1 MASTQQPHGESGI
14 ASGSRQPITPPL
26 HPDAW
31 PPGAPRTIDLPRCS
45 LWANLEQTATRLP
58 DKPALV
64 FLGTRT
70 SFAQLRARAE
80 RLAGWLRESGVGRGD
95 RVLLYAQNSPQFVVG
110 FFAILRADA
119 VVVPVNPMN
128 KAGELGH
135 YITDA
140 GAVAAIA
147 ASDIAPQLIAANDA
161 LEAPAR
167 LRAILVAR
175 YVDAV
180 DEADR
185 TMIPEPW
192 RDWMQAP
199 LAASLATSKSVGTK
213 IVDWTEAL
221 THAPIDVPAAVG
233 FDDLAV
239 LPYTSGTTGLP
250 KGCMHTHGTL
260 MHNVVGSGR
269 WSLVEPDGVGLA
281 VVPMFHITGLV
292 VVLNTAIL
300 LGNTLVVMPRWDRRL
315 AADAISRWRVTSWIN
330 IPTMVIDLMAMPG
343 FEQCDLSSLKNIGGG
358 GAAMPAAVSERLEQ
372 QFGLKYAEGYGL
384 TETAAPSHSNPR
396 HRPKRACLGIP
407 VIGTSALIVDPLT
420 LEPMPIG
427 EQGEIVVSGPQVFNG
442 YWKQPQAT
450 RDVFFEMD
458 GLTWFRTGDLGRV
471 DEEGYFFITDRL
483 KRMINSS
490 GFKVWPAEIE
500 AMMYRHPA
508 IQEVCI
514 IGARDPYRGETVK
527 AVVVLRPGQ
536 RDKVSEVDLIT
547 WSREQMAAYK
557 HPRIVEFVDALPKSG
572 SGKVMWRQLQERE
585 AAKH

>member
-1 MASTQQPHGESGI
+1 MDAR
-14 ASGSRQPITPPL
+14 APITPPQ

-31 PPGAPRTIDLPRCS
+31 PPGAPRTLELPRRS
-45 LWANLEQTATRLP
+45 LWSNLVETAARQP
-58 DKPALV
+58 DKAALV

-70 SFAQLRARAE
+70 TFSQLQARAE
-80 RLAGWLRESGVGRGD
+80 RLAGWLRARGVGRGD
-95 RVLLYAQNSPQFVVG
+95 RVLLFAQNSPQFVIA

-135 YITDA
+135 YIVDA
-140 GAVAAIA
+140 GATAAIA
-147 ASDIAPQLIAANDA
+147 ASDIAGQLIEANDA
-161 LEAPAR
+161 LEPGAR
-167 LRAILVAR
+167 LRAIVVAR
-175 YVDAV
+175 YLDAV
-180 DEADR
+180 DAADR
-185 TMIPEPW
+185 AGIPPAW
-192 RDWMQAP
+192 LDWMQAP
-199 LAASLATSKSVGTK
+199 VQAAIDASRSAATEVADLIDAG
-213 IVDWTEAL
+213 L
-221 THAPIDVPAAVG
+221 HAPIEAAHEAG
-233 FDDLAV
+233 FDDLAA

-260 MHNVVGSGR
+260 MHNVVASGH
-269 WSLVEPDGVGLA
+269 WHQIDPDAVGLA

-315 AADAISRWRVTSWIN
+315 AADAIARWRVTSWIN
-330 IPTMVIDLMAMPG
+330 IPTMVIDLIAMPG

-358 GAAMPAAVSERLEQ
+358 GAAMPAAIAERLER

-407 VIGTSALIVDPLT
+407 VIGTSALVVDPLT

-427 EQGEIVVSGPQVFNG
+427 EQGEIVVSGPQVFEG
-442 YWKQPQAT
+442 YWKQPQASA
-450 RDVFFEMD
+450 DVFFEKD
-458 GLTWFRTGDLGRV
+458 GRRWFRTGDLGRV
-471 DEEGYFFITDRL
+471 DDEGYFFITDRL

-500 AMMYRHPA
+500 AMLYRHPA
-508 IQEVCI
+508 IQEVCV

-527 AVVVLRPGQ
+527 AVVVLRPEHRG
-536 RDKVSEVDLIT
+536 RLDEAAIVE
-547 WSREQMAAYK
+547 WSRGEMAAYK
-557 HPRIVEFVDALPKSG
+557 HPRIVEFVDALPRSG
-572 SGKVMWRQLQERE
+572 SGKIMWRELQARE
-585 AAKH
+585 DATRPAPAAGEARP